1 MIKMKRII
9 FIISIFLIFACD
21 SENAGNCF
29 QKSGSIIQQEI
40 IVDSFH
46 KILVNRDIELII
58 KEGIEQKVVIETGV
72 NLLNDVK
79 AIVLDGKLVLT
90 DNNSCNFVRDYG
102 ITKVY
107 ITAPNIT
114 EIRSATQYDI
124 SSDGVLTYPSLTILS
139 EDFNVP
145 DSFTNGNF
153 RLQIDNS
160 SFNIVF
166 NNLSN
171 CFVSGKSNNLNI
183 TFAAGTSRFEGRN
196 LIAQNVTIWNRS
208 SNDMI
213 VNPQQSI
220 SGLISGPGN
229 VISVNTPPI
238 IEVEEVYKGRLI
250 FE

>member
-1 MIKMKRII
+1 MRKL
-9 FIISIFLIFACD
+9 FYLISILLIFACD
-21 SENAGNCF
+21 SEDTGNCF
-29 QKSGSIIQQEI
+29 QKAGSITQQEI
-40 IVDSFH
+40 IVDSFD

-58 KEGIEQKVVIETGV
+58 KEGIEQKVVFETGV
-72 NLLNDVK
+72 NLLNDVE

-90 DNNSCNFVRDYG
+90 NNNSCNFVRDYG

-107 ITAPNIT
+107 ITSPNIT
-114 EIRSATQYDI
+114 EIRSSTQYDI
-124 SSDGVLTYPSLTILS
+124 SSDGVLTYPDLFIFSD
-139 EDFNVP
+139 DFFAP
-145 DSFTNGNF
+145 DSFTVGDF
-153 RLQIDNS
+153 KLQIDNS
-160 SFNIVF
+160 SFSLIF

-171 CFVSGKSNNLNI
+171 CFISGKTNNLNI

-208 SNDMI
+208 SNDMV

-220 SGLISGPGN
+220 TGLISGPGD
-229 VISVNTPPI
+229 VISVNIPPI